1 MMAER
6 TGVAPNT
13 YRRIERGDAATSLG
27 TYAMALYVLGFGGI
41 LGDLVDPR
49 RDDVGLMQDE
59 ARLPKRIRLKRTPT
73 PR

>member
-1 MMAER
+1 
-6 TGVAPNT
+6 
-13 YRRIERGDAATSLG
+13 
-27 TYAMALYVLGFGGI
+27 MALYVLGFGGI